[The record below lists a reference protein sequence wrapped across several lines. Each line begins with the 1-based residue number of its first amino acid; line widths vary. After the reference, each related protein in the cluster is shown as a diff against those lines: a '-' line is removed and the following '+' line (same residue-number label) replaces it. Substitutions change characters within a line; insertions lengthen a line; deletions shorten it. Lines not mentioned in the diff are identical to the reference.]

1 MTVAVALTR
10 PTAGDGGLAEALLG
24 TRDGRS
30 AMMRRH
36 NRRLY
41 RLARSIVHDDSEA
54 EDVLQESYVRAFTH
68 LGAFKGEASLGTWL
82 ARIVTNEALQ
92 RVRRR
97 RPTVDIDSMSET
109 LCGDEDGGRTPA
121 EEGPERAAARREVR
135 RLIERAIDTLP
146 VDFRIVFVM
155 RALEQMSVEET
166 AAALAIKPET
176 VKTRFHRANRL
187 LRKALSS
194 DLNTILDDAFPFEGA
209 RCDRIVEAVLAR
221 LGAD

>member
-1 MTVAVALTR
+1 MTLAIERTR
-10 PTAGDGGLAEALLG
+10 PAGDGDGLAEALLG

-30 AMMRRH
+30 ALMRRH

-97 RPTVDIDSMSET
+97 RPTVDIDSLSET
-109 LCGDEDGGRTPA
+109 LCGEEDGRTPA
-121 EEGPERAAARREVR
+121 EEGPERAAARREVH

-221 LGAD
+221 LEEG